1 MKPIDSTVLLLACAV
16 GLSAC
21 TGMSN
26 PFVGIQELWEKESS
40 RIAELQPVINR
51 IALTPLWDYSVGSK
65 YSDPDSHVAP
75 WIDRD
80 HVLLAA
86 NDGEVVA
93 LNASTGTRI
102 WEASVEGTILAGVA
116 ADDHRVYV
124 GTWEQEVFALNR
136 ETGAQAWKQTVPSE
150 VLGLKALPDGYLAVR
165 SNDGRLSVLNTE
177 DGTLLWSHVHS
188 SPSLTLR
195 GAGEPAAQ
203 EDRLIAGFDDGRLI
217 AFDSESGLQ
226 HWEVRLA
233 IPTGRT
239 ELERV
244 VDVDGPVRLVEGV
257 AYAAALSNQVGAVE
271 TVEGNLLWAKE
282 IKALH
287 APGVDEVAVYVTDLQ
302 STLWSL
308 NRKDGGVYW
317 EQDELAYR
325 GLSAPA
331 PTGLHVIAVD
341 FEGYLHWFQITDGE
355 IVARHKV
362 DGPLQAPPQVRLDRI
377 YLLHLNG
384 QFAAYQFVPLLGAAA
399 GES

>member
-1 MKPIDSTVLLLACAV
+1 MKPINLVVLPFACAV

-21 TGMSN
+21 ADVS
-26 PFVGIQELWEKESS
+26 PFAGLQELWEKDPS
-40 RIAELQPVINR
+40 RVAELQPVVNR
-51 IALTPLWDYSVGSK
+51 IALTPLWDYSVGPE

-93 LNASTGTRI
+93 LNAATGARI
-102 WEASVEGTILAGVA
+102 WQVSVPGTILAGVA
-116 ADDHRVYV
+116 ADERRAYV
-124 GTWEQEVFALNR
+124 GTWEQEIFALDR
-136 ETGAQAWKQTVPSE
+136 ETGAQIWKQTVSSE
-150 VLGLKALPDGYLAVR
+150 VLNLKALPDGRLAAR
-165 SNDGRLSVLNTE
+165 TNDGRLSVLNAE
-177 DGTLLWSHVHS
+177 DGTQLWSHVHG

-195 GAGEPAAQ
+195 GAGEPEAQ
-203 EDRLIAGFDDGRLI
+203 DDRVLAGFDDGRLI
-217 AFDSESGLQ
+217 AFDAQSGLQ

-239 ELERV
+239 ELERI
-244 VDVDGPVRLVEGV
+244 VDVDGPVRLTEEV

-271 TVEGNLLWAKE
+271 TVEGNLLWSKGV
-282 IKALH
+282 KALH
-287 APGVDEVAVYVTDLQ
+287 PPAVDEIAVYVVDLQ

-308 NRKDGGVYW
+308 DRRNGGLHW
-317 EQDELAYR
+317 KQDALAYR
-325 GLSAPA
+325 NLSAPA

-341 FEGYLHWFQITDGE
+341 YEGYLHWFRITDGE
-355 IVARHKV
+355 IMARHKV

-377 YLLHLNG
+377 YLLHLSG
-384 QFAAYQFVPLLGAAA
+384 RFAAYQFVPLLGAAA